1 MDFSAIAAR
10 LVCPEVPLAD
20 ALIQLTLR
28 APRPGQAK
36 IGFAGCGASIG
47 GSALCAI
54 CFGGFAPFI
63 ASQRTPAYGAVTPY

>member
-28 APRPGQAK
+28 APRPENWVRGLRR
-36 IGFAGCGASIG
+36 IYWWFCSMCHM
-47 GSALCAI
+47 LWRVRT
-54 CFGGFAPFI
+54 FI